1 MRYDGESL
9 FSDNQA
15 ITADA
20 TSTDTLKVPVGLGN
34 GTPVP
39 IELLVTEALVGAST
53 VEVKLQGSETSGG
66 IYTDLQ
72 TLGTLASA
80 AKKGT
85 KLQDYIQ
92 PGVIGDNQY
101 LRLNY
106 NVSGS
111 NLTGGKVIAGIVK
124 FHENRQSNKAG
135 VSIG

>member
-1 MRYDGESL
+1 MRYDRESL

-20 TSTDTLKVPVGLGN
+20 TSTDVLKVPINLGN

-39 IELLVTEALVGAST
+39 LELLVTEALVGVST

-66 IYTDLQ
+66 TYSDLQ

-85 KLQDYIQ
+85 KLQDFIQ
-92 PGVIGDNQY
+92 PGVVGDNKY

-111 NLTGGKVIAGIVK
+111 NLTGGKVKAGIIK
-124 FHENRQSNKAG
+124 FHENRQQNVAG